1 MLSGARKSWHN
12 LKFGLFLLPTPAA
25 LVKFETDL
33 LPFELTGIQ
42 GSKAGFV
49 ILTDRSDRS

>member
-12 LKFGLFLLPTPAA
+12 LKFGLFLPPAA
-25 LVKFETDL
+25 LAQFETDL

-49 ILTDRSDRS
+49 ILNDRSDRS

>member
-25 LVKFETDL
+25 LVQFETDL